1 MSETPFGPNRIY
13 LVSRTRQALKAD
25 LPSELVGRY
34 YIDGRSRPGLGFYL
48 DRQSQRP
55 VIRDMGR
62 ALDTWRTDEATIADM
77 LKVAQHRGWR
87 SLHVQGDWRF
97 RREVWRQGAELGLDV
112 RGYRPKPNELAAAR
126 TRLAAMPP
134 PVRPP
139 NVRLHEL
146 AEGGQPTRT
155 GLSAST
161 VLLAAEMADPQRK
174 RLLLQAL
181 GDRLRALGLER
192 DPVLRKLLERGSI
205 GKRPDRE
212 R

>member
-13 LVSRTRQALKAD
+13 LISRTRQALKAD
-25 LPSELVGRY
+25 LPSEVIGRY
-34 YIDGRSRPGLGFYL
+34 YIDGRRRPGLGFYL

-112 RGYRPKPNELAAAR
+112 RGYRPRTNERAAAR
-126 TRLAAMPP
+126 TRSAATPE
-134 PVRPP
+134 PVRSP

-146 AEGGQPTRT
+146 AEGVKPARP
-155 GLSAST
+155 GLGAAT
-161 VLLAAEMADPQRK
+161 ALLAADLADPQRK

-192 DPVLRKLLERGSI
+192 DPVLGKLLERGSI
-205 GKRPDRE
+205 GRRPDRE

>member
-112 RGYRPKPNELAAAR
+112 RGYRPKPKELAAAR
-126 TRLAAMPP
+126 TRSAATPP
-134 PVRPP
+134 PGRSP
-139 NVRLHEL
+139 NIRLHEL

-205 GKRPDRE
+205 GRRPDRE

>member
-97 RREVWRQGAELGLDV
+97 RREVWRQGAALGLDV
-112 RGYRPKPNELAAAR
+112 RGYRPKTNELAAAR
-126 TRLAAMPP
+126 TRLAATPP
-134 PVRPP
+134 PVRSP

-146 AEGGQPTRT
+146 ADGAKPTRT

-192 DPVLRKLLERGSI
+192 GPVLRKLLERGSI
-205 GKRPDRE
+205 GRRPDRE

>member
-77 LKVAQHRGWR
+77 LKVAQHRGWC

-126 TRLAAMPP
+126 TRPTATPP

-146 AEGGQPTRT
+146 AEGAQPTRT

-181 GDRLRALGLER
+181 GERLRALGLER

-205 GKRPDRE
+205 GRRPDRE